1 MENISDYALV
11 QESLKG
17 NEGSFSELVRR
28 YKNLVFATVY
38 KILGDYEESLDLSQ
52 EIFVKIYNN
61 LWRYSPKHKFSTW
74 VITIATN
81 RTIDFCRKRK
91 VDTVP
96 IENSE
101 YYLSQTPSAEST
113 YLDKERSSAINKA
126 LLSLPDKY
134 LTPII
139 MYHNEGMKY
148 TEISEALGLP
158 LSMVK
163 NRIYR
168 GRKLLKEILEKEG
181 KQNGL
186 F

>member
-1 MENISDYALV
+1 
-11 QESLKG
+11 
-17 NEGSFSELVRR
+17 
-28 YKNLVFATVY
+28 
-38 KILGDYEESLDLSQ
+38 
-52 EIFVKIYNN
+52 
-61 LWRYSPKHKFSTW
+61 
-74 VITIATN
+74 
-81 RTIDFCRKRK
+81 
-91 VDTVP
+91 
-96 IENSE
+96 
-101 YYLSQTPSAEST
+101 
-113 YLDKERSSAINKA
+113 
-126 LLSLPDKY
+126 
-134 LTPII
+134 

>member
-1 MENISDYALV
+1 MPEA
-11 QESLKG
+11 ES
-17 NEGSFSELVRR
+17 R
-28 YKNLVFATVY
+28 Y
-38 KILGDYEESLDLSQ
+38 
-52 EIFVKIYNN
+52 
-61 LWRYSPKHKFSTW
+61 
-74 VITIATN
+74 
-81 RTIDFCRKRK
+81 
-91 VDTVP
+91 VP
-96 IENSE
+96 IEISE
-101 YYLSQTPSAEST
+101 YYLPKSPSAEST

-134 LTPII
+134 LTPIV

-148 TEISEALGLP
+148 TEISEALDLP

-181 KQNGL
+181 KKSGL

>member
-1 MENISDYALV
+1 M
-11 QESLKG
+11 
-17 NEGSFSELVRR
+17 
-28 YKNLVFATVY
+28 
-38 KILGDYEESLDLSQ
+38 
-52 EIFVKIYNN
+52 
-61 LWRYSPKHKFSTW
+61 WRYSPKHKFSTW

-134 LTPII
+134 LTPIV

-148 TEISEALGLP
+148 TEISEALDLP

-163 NRIYR
+163 NRIY
-168 GRKLLKEILEKEG
+168 ILEKEG
-181 KQNGL
+181 KKSGL